1 MADYDTTVSVELYD
15 DFEKLKRGLDEILPK
30 LRQIQSQMGSISK
43 ININSS
49 GLTRMVK
56 QLNNLASVQN
66 LDKSIANLNK
76 TLGSIN
82 FTNIKSL
89 REELAKMKQEYNNFI
104 SMMNRQTGD
113 KIKKTN
119 ISTSVRNRQFDSTG
133 LNDLKGT
140 RNQNITSYISQM
152 NEGLNSVDRTA
163 QKTKKSINSMFSI
176 GKIYWFANYTKQMF
190 RGLGNIITKALD
202 FTEVENYF
210 SRAMGNMYD
219 KAMTFQN
226 KLSDMYGMAQGTMM
240 QAQATY
246 KNMIGS
252 LGGLSDEMAYKLSE
266 TVTKMTLDF
275 SSLYNVDFEKTTQKF
290 QSALSKQVRPIRSV
304 SGYDITQ
311 SVLGA
316 TASNLG
322 IDRSI
327 AQMNELEKRLLVIL
341 TLMQQMRNSGAMND
355 FARTIEQPSNQ
366 LRILQEQLQ
375 EVGRWIGSVFYGII
389 GNILPYINGFV
400 MAIKELVKTF
410 ALFVGFEIPNSSGE
424 TGTILDS
431 YGDSMEELN
440 NGITDAGKNTDKAT
454 KKAKEWKN
462 VLMSFDVANV
472 MPDQSSSDSGSS
484 GGTSGAGGMSIDPK
498 ILDALNKYKYLFDD
512 IHMKAQ
518 DIRDE
523 LLKWASIAKKSF
535 KENIFEPIKKSWD
548 KYGSSIYGNFKN
560 SFESMRKIA
569 SGVFDVVAE
578 KWRPFFQSG
587 TDLFFSLLDTASL
600 VSSSISKFLEN
611 VWNSGGKYFLEGIF
625 DLSTAFIKL
634 ATAINDKF
642 VKPTVNLFKNTLGV
656 AFSTVLGGVLG
667 LIGKFMTALS
677 KFITW
682 VSKSDSAVRFLG
694 ISLTTVFAVATLGKI
709 NNMWNSFA
717 KGTSTLSKLITLF
730 AENTKVGKKLF
741 DLYVGGVGKFDRLR
755 SAWQSGLSVISNLIT
770 SFAKKVNAL
779 TLDKTALEG
788 STIATKGLTTAQTFC
803 TTASQVLTGA
813 LTFLGNHPL
822 VAVALAVGTVVTGLA
837 LLDSQA
843 GDTTKKIEDCSQE
856 IQDQAQE
863 VRDFKDAVDSAV
875 KSSKDQIASTEA
887 QVNVTEKYIDK
898 LKAMQDEDGYVKNI
912 EQAKFF
918 IEEINKVLPDTFEI
932 TEDGRVIQKQSN
944 EELEKSIDLTRK
956 QAEVRAYQEVYV
968 ESLKNQIQ
976 AEQKV
981 NEQKEKL
988 IELYVKAKD
997 SYNEYIKSIENG
1009 TTKVDGHVLSYDE
1022 WIDALERGDTE
1033 LSEQKALVEDTE
1045 KNLSSIT
1052 ETTEKYGDKL
1062 DILSDSLGETS
1073 KKTSKLSDAT
1083 KKAFDNIGKNGQKN
1097 INSIIDN
1104 LKEYDK
1110 KIADTSGKTDEVSK
1124 KELET
1129 TRKLRDNKVLE
1140 YAKMV
1145 RDYDVSYEQIIEY
1158 ARSNGIEFSLS
1169 EQGTIAGIVEIYK
1182 NGGVNAGDNYVN
1194 RLSSQIANGSWRIS
1208 DSAKGNVLNTNE
1220 ILKNVPIEY
1229 RTAVEEALSKAKLKR
1244 QEAQNGVG
1252 KINVGVNV
1260 DGNGYAMGKEYAR
1273 SFKNGLS
1280 SISATI
1286 GGAMNGVMEAFG
1298 KIKFFAD
1305 GGFPDVGQMFIARE
1319 KGPELVGRMGSKN
1332 TVANNAQIENGIYKA
1347 VLSAVRDAGGMVQR
1361 GQGGDLH
1368 IVIQDEDG
1376 RTKIEKI
1383 IKNYNDYIRSTGGE
1397 GGFVL

>member
-163 QKTKKSINSMFSI
+163 QKTKKSINNMFSI
-176 GKIYWFANYTKQMF
+176 GKIYWFANYTKQLF

-219 KAMTFQN
+219 KAMTFQD
-226 KLSDMYGMAQGTMM
+226 KLSEMYGLSKTTMM
-240 QAQATY
+240 QSQATY

-355 FARTIEQPSNQ
+355 FARTIEQPANQ

-375 EVGRWIGSVFYGII
+375 EVGRWLGSVFYGVI

-472 MPDQSSSDSGSS
+472 MPDQTTSDSGSS

-523 LLKWASIAKKSF
+523 LLKWAEIAKKSF
-535 KENIFEPIKKSWD
+535 TDNIFRPIKNSWD

-741 DLYVGGVGKFDRLR
+741 DLYVGGVGKFDKLR

-822 VAVALAVGTVVTGLA
+822 VAVALAVGTVVTGFA

-932 TEDGRVIQKQSN
+932 TKDGKVIQKQSN
-944 EELEKSIDLTRK
+944 DELQKSIDLTLK
-956 QAEVRAYQEVYV
+956 QSKVRAYQEAYV

-976 AEQKV
+976 MEQKA
-981 NEQKEKL
+981 NEHKEKL
-988 IELYVKAKD
+988 IELESKQMEEFKKWKI
-997 SYNEYIKSIENG
+997 EYGKHNA
-1009 TTKVDGHVLSYDE
+1009 T
-1022 WIDALERGDTE
+1022 LEDYSKIQTE
-1033 LSEQKALVEDTE
+1033 LNKEVKEYQSLVVEDG
-1045 KNLSSIT
+1045 KNMVDAT
-1052 ETTEKYGDKL
+1052 KKTTNLENEL
-1062 DILSDSLGETS
+1062 VSLSDTLDDTS
-1073 KKTSKLSDAT
+1073 KKTTKLSDTT

-1097 INSIIDN
+1097 VNSLIDN

-1110 KIADTSGKTDEVSK
+1110 KIADTSKKTDDVSK
-1124 KELET
+1124 EELET
-1129 TRKLRDNKVLE
+1129 IRKSRDNKVLE
-1140 YAKMV
+1140 YSQMV
-1145 RDYDVSYEQIIEY
+1145 RDYKLSYEDIINIAE
-1158 ARSNGIEFSLS
+1158 SSGVEFSLA

-1194 RLSSQIANGSWRIS
+1194 KLSSQITNGSWRIS

-1273 SFKNGLS
+1273 SFKSGLS

-1286 GGAMNGVMEAFG
+1286 GGAMNGVMETFG

-1332 TVANNAQIENGIYKA
+1332 TVANNQQIETGIHNA
-1347 VLSAVRDAGGMVQR
+1347 VLSAIREAGGIIKSGQ
-1361 GQGGDLH
+1361 QGGDLH